1 MEGVKFTEGEI
12 RKIVDGLDFEKLQ
25 GIIQAVTVDEDGK
38 VRMLAF
44 MNKEALERTLRTGMM
59 HYWSRSRRRLWMKGE
74 ESKHYQYVLGAYTD
88 CDNDS
93 ILFKVHQVGPACH
106 TGEETCFYRTLK
118 GYRGGS
124 EIVKE
129 LEAVIQDRMRNPR
142 EGSYTSRVLKAGMKE
157 AAKKLTEEA
166 AEVSVAAL
174 VEDKERTVY
183 EAADLLY
190 HLILLLQMKGVKMGD
205 VYRELWSRRK

>member
-93 ILFKVHQVGPACH
+93 ILFKVHQIGRASC
-106 TGEETCFYRTLK
+106 
-118 GYRGGS
+118 
-124 EIVKE
+124 
-129 LEAVIQDRMRNPR
+129 R
-142 EGSYTSRVLKAGMKE
+142 ERV
-157 AAKKLTEEA
+157 
-166 AEVSVAAL
+166 
-174 VEDKERTVY
+174 
-183 EAADLLY
+183 
-190 HLILLLQMKGVKMGD
+190 
-205 VYRELWSRRK
+205 